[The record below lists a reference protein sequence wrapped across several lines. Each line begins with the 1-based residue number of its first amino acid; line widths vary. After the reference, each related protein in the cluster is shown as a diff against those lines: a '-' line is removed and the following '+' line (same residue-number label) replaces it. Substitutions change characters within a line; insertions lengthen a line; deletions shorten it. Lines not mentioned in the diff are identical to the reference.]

1 MCSEQ
6 RKQRRRRLGRNTV
19 GPATGEAQCGR
30 TEERG
35 AQKQDPSARWG
46 GHATNLDCTLTTVG
60 GSRGSAAREGHAQ
73 ICTKEDPSGAMLN
86 VDSCRGQ

>member
-19 GPATGEAQCGR
+19 GPATGRGSVWPDRRE
-30 TEERG
+30 G